1 MIDWSLA
8 KILGVVSLLQVWW
21 VAVWGV
27 CYMGIDYLTKH
38 TVLTEFWVYV
48 AMLLTI
54 YVFLFMNPDLVKHV
68 AGGGG

>member
-1 MIDWSLA
+1 MWDLSLL

-48 AMLLTI
+48 SMLAAI
-54 YVFLFMNPDLVKHV
+54 YLFLFTNPELVKHV
-68 AGGGG
+68 ASI